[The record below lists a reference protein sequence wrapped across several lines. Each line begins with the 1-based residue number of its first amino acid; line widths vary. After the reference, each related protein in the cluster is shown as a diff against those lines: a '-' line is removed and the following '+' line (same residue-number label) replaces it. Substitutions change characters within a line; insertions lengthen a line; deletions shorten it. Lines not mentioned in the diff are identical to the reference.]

1 MMHLRASLHSEQDDR
16 KTARIDVASD
26 GESMKPPVLT
36 SWKEIAAYFGKGV
49 RTVQRW
55 EVTLGLPVRR
65 PQGSASRNIVMAT
78 RSELDAWLETQWKAA
93 ARDEAPPPELIKR
106 KVEEFQNRLKTFQQL
121 KEHNLQLQ
129 REMKDAV
136 RGLIETCRALK
147 EAPGPE
153 SLRPMKVKLLPID
166 HNSSDVSQRQASK
179 PSMDHGTAE
188 PQL

>member
-1 MMHLRASLHSEQDDR
+1 MMHPQASLHSNQDER
-16 KTARIDVASD
+16 KTASVDVASD

-78 RSELDAWLETQWKAA
+78 RSELDEWLETQWKAT
-93 ARDEAPPPELIKR
+93 ARDEPASTELLKR
-106 KVEEFQNRLKTFQQL
+106 KVEEFQNRLNTFQQL

-147 EAPGPE
+147 DSRTSVPGHHLRLAALTNEA
-153 SLRPMKVKLLPID
+153 
-166 HNSSDVSQRQASK
+166 K
-179 PSMDHGTAE
+179 PSEHPAS
-188 PQL
+188 

>member
-1 MMHLRASLHSEQDDR
+1 MMHLPASLHSEQHDLNTKSIDMPSDD
-16 KTARIDVASD
+16 VSV
-26 GESMKPPVLT
+26 KPPILT

-78 RSELDAWLETQWKAA
+78 RSDLDAWLQTQWKAA
-93 ARDEAPPPELIKR
+93 ARDELRHPELIKR
-106 KVEEFQNRLKTFQQL
+106 GVEEFQARLNTFQRL

-129 REMKDAV
+129 REVKDAV

-147 EAPGPE
+147 DSRTSIPGHHLRLAALTNEAEASEHP
-153 SLRPMKVKLLPID
+153 
-166 HNSSDVSQRQASK
+166 VS
-179 PSMDHGTAE
+179 
-188 PQL
+188 

>member
-1 MMHLRASLHSEQDDR
+1 MHLQASLHPERHDR
-16 KTARIDVASD
+16 KTASIDMASD
-26 GESMKPPVLT
+26 VVSLKPPVLT

-78 RSELDAWLETQWKAA
+78 RSELDAWLQTQWKAA
-93 ARDEAPPPELIKR
+93 ARDELRTPELIKR
-106 KVEEFQNRLKTFQQL
+106 DVEEFQARLNTFQQL

-129 REMKDAV
+129 REMKEAV

-147 EAPGPE
+147 DSRTSVPGRR
-153 SLRPMKVKLLPID
+153 LRLVALTNETETSERP
-166 HNSSDVSQRQASK
+166 AS
-179 PSMDHGTAE
+179 
-188 PQL
+188 

>member
-1 MMHLRASLHSEQDDR
+1 MMHLQASLHSEQDDR
-16 KTARIDVASD
+16 KAASIIIDVASD

-78 RSELDAWLETQWKAA
+78 RCELDVWLETQWKAVS
-93 ARDEAPPPELIKR
+93 RDDAPPPELIKR
-106 KVEEFQNRLKTFQQL
+106 KIEEFQNRLKTFQQL

-129 REMKDAV
+129 REVKDAV
-136 RGLIETCRALK
+136 RDLIETCRALK
-147 EAPGPE
+147 DSRTSIPGHH
-153 SLRPMKVKLLPID
+153 LRLAALTNEVKTSE
-166 HNSSDVSQRQASK
+166 HSAS
-179 PSMDHGTAE
+179 
-188 PQL
+188 

>member
-1 MMHLRASLHSEQDDR
+1 M
-16 KTARIDVASD
+16 ASD
-26 GESMKPPVLT
+26 DVSLKPPVLT

-78 RSELDAWLETQWKAA
+78 RSELDTWLETQWKAA
-93 ARDEAPPPELIKR
+93 ARDEASPPELIKR

-136 RGLIETCRALK
+136 RELIEACRALTDSRTSVSGRHLSLVALTN
-147 EAPGPE
+147 EAE
-153 SLRPMKVKLLPID
+153 NSERP
-166 HNSSDVSQRQASK
+166 AS
-179 PSMDHGTAE
+179 
-188 PQL
+188 